1 MLKLN
6 FRNTDSMI
14 IGEENGLNLSVEF
27 ENYKETISNIIKS
40 LNIYSNRRKKVGF
53 WPQDENGGKKL

>member
-14 IGEENGLNLSVEF
+14 IGEENGLNLSLEF
-27 ENYKETISNIIKS
+27 EKLQRNNFQYN
-40 LNIYSNRRKKVGF
+40 KKF
-53 WPQDENGGKKL
+53 KPEKR

>member
-14 IGEENGLNLSVEF
+14 IGEENGLNLSLEF

-40 LNIYSNRRKKVGF
+40 LNQSFFQIKYI
-53 WPQDENGGKKL
+53 

>member
-14 IGEENGLNLSVEF
+14 IGEENGLNLSVD
-27 ENYKETISNIIKS
+27 N
-40 LNIYSNRRKKVGF
+40 KKF
-53 WPQDENGGKKL
+53 KPEKR